1 MRYRLLIALGLF
13 LALPARAGET
23 VALDDGLKAHVA
35 ALAGIG
41 GPAVTRDRLDG
52 KVVVVDFFAS
62 WCPPCRAEFDHLNEL
77 RAAYRAEDVTIVAV
91 NIFEDWSTF
100 SDDGGRLDR
109 FLARTEPAFPVVASD
124 DATEHTFGGIG
135 RIPTAMIFDRS
146 GRPVLHF
153 IHEVGATKTNPDL
166 ADLRTAIDAAL

>member
-1 MRYRLLIALGLF
+1 MRWIPTIILVLLVA
-13 LALPARAGET
+13 APVRAGET
-23 VALDDGLKAHVA
+23 IVLDDGLKAHVA

-62 WCPPCRAEFDHLNEL
+62 WCPPCLAEFAHLNDL
-77 RAAYRAEDVTIVAV
+77 RAAYPAADVTIVAI

-100 SDDGGRLDR
+100 SDDGRRLDR
-109 FLARTEPAFPVVASD
+109 FLARTEPAFSVIASD
-124 DATEHTFGGIG
+124 DATEHAFGGIG

-153 IHEVGATKTNPDL
+153 IHEMGATKTNPDM
-166 ADLRTAIDAAL
+166 ADLRAAIESAL